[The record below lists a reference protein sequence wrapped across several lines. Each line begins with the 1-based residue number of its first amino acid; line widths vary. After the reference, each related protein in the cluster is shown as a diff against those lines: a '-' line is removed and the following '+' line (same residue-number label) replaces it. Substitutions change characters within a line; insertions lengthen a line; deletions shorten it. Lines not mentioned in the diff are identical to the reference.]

1 MPLLFDL
8 YNQYNPARRRYQKA
22 EYSLEKARAQAA
34 LDQTNREIGFRQLE
48 DPREQAEMRQS
59 LAARGLGKSSI
70 ADQNKGRLTDMQARR
85 MAALGDQ
92 RNLQERGLSLIR
104 KQRRLNRRQQWFD
117 IAGSFIKTGEQA
129 GQMAM
134 GGGAGGG
141 G

>member
-1 MPLLFDL
+1 MALLFDL
-8 YNQYNPARRRYQKA
+8 YNQFNPARRRYQKA
-22 EYSLEKARAQAA
+22 EYGLEKARAHAA

-117 IAGSFIKTGEQA
+117 IAGMFVKTGEQA
-129 GQMAM
+129 GQAAM
-134 GGGAGGG
+134 GAGGG